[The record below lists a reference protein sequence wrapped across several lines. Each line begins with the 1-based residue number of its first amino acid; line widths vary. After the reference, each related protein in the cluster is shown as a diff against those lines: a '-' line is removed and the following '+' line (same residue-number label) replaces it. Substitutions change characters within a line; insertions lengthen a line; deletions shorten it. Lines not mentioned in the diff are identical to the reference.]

1 MPRST
6 RRTTAG
12 QPLVVDKENL
22 ADHGPSKRENVPTA
36 SSKKAR
42 HRLSTEELAR
52 LEDVFKQETHPS
64 RQKKR
69 DLAAE
74 LGM

>member
-6 RRTTAG
+6 RRTTVG
-12 QPLVVDKENL
+12 QPSVGKENL
-22 ADHGPSKRENVPTA
+22 TGHGLSKRENVPTT

-42 HRLSTEELAR
+42 HRLSTAELAR

-64 RQKKR
+64 RQKKK